1 MFVAYGTGPWTAMRK
16 WVGFDSAPIGDEPA
30 IVVDDSP
37 QDRLGYQT
45 GNEEKIGTLSDLW
58 PSCLDAS
65 LFGTMLRLAA
75 EAWQTNL
82 EELIRQEGWHHSGS
96 VLWGRLSR

>member
-1 MFVAYGTGPWTAMRK
+1 MRR
-16 WVGFDSAPIGDEPA
+16 WVGFDSASIVDEPA
-30 IVVDDSP
+30 IVVDDTP

-45 GNEEKIGTLSDLW
+45 GNEEKIGRLSDLW
-58 PSCLDAS
+58 PRCLDAP
-65 LFGTMLRLAA
+65 LFGTILRLSA

-82 EELIRQEGWHHSGS
+82 DELISQEGWHHSGS